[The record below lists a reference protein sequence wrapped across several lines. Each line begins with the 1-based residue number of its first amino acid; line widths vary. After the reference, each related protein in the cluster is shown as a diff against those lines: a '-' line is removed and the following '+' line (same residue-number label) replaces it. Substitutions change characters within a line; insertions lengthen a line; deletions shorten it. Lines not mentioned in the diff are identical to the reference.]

1 MITTSF
7 NSRCRLLASLTIF
20 VLGSFFLPN
29 NSHAQFKKIAPG
41 FDANECDA
49 LLRLNFAFTDTTA
62 HQRFSNFQQ
71 DYEFLYRSPGI
82 GLDNVWDLWL
92 RQDSTVVILLRGTT
106 ANMTS
111 ILADFYSAML
121 PAKGKIQLAEGN
133 IFEYKLAD
141 SDRAAVHAGFLIGFA
156 FLADDMQPKI
166 DSLYQLGYRDFL
178 ISGHSQGGA
187 LAYYISAWLNY
198 LKKDQVYQDIRVKTY
213 ASASPKLGN
222 MYFAYDYD
230 NMTREG
236 WAFSIINSDD
246 AIPEMPFTTQQ
257 VDIDMNQPNPIFGLM
272 KRFDDL
278 PFFKRVVLKHAFK
291 KMIRNAAKS
300 SESYQ
305 KYLGSSL
312 EDFIISALPDLE
324 LPKPI
329 NTTYFIRPGIPISL
343 IANENYY
350 EYFKANDGPYY
361 HHGIISYRFLLRE
374 YYTGLEPLNED
385 DVKYLLKGK
394 YD

>member
-1 MITTSF
+1 MK
-7 NSRCRLLASLTIF
+7 A
-20 VLGSFFLPN
+20 N
-29 NSHAQFKKIAPG
+29 NSPSQLWTSLVTFMACLFLFSGNSNAQFKNIAPG

-49 LLRLNFAFTDTTA
+49 LLRLNFAFLDTSA
-62 HQRFSNFQQ
+62 NQQFINFQQ
-71 DYEFLYRSPGI
+71 DYQFLYRSPSI

-121 PAKGKIQLAEGN
+121 PAKGTIQLAKDN
-133 IFEYKLAD
+133 VFEYKLAE

-156 FLADDMQPKI
+156 FLANDMQPKI
-166 DSLYQLGYRDFL
+166 DSLYRLGHRNFL
-178 ISGHSQGGA
+178 IAGHSQGGA
-187 LAYYISAWLNY
+187 LTYYVSAWLNHQ
-198 LKKDQVYQDIRVKTY
+198 KKDNVYPDIQVKTY
-213 ASASPKLGN
+213 ASAPPKVGN

-236 WAFSIINSDD
+236 WAFSIVNSDD
-246 AIPEMPFTTQQ
+246 AVPEMPFTTQQ
-257 VDIDMNQPNPIFGLM
+257 VDIDMNQPNPILGLM

-278 PFFKRVVLKHAFK
+278 PFFKRIVLKSAFK
-291 KMIRNAAKS
+291 KMIKNAEKS
-300 SESYQ
+300 SKSYQ

-312 EDFIISALPDLE
+312 ENFITSALPDLE

-329 NTTYFIRPGIPISL
+329 HTTYYLRPGIPISL
-343 IANENYY
+343 LVNDNYL
-350 EYFKANDGPYY
+350 EYFKTNDGPYY
-361 HHGIISYRFLLRE
+361 HHGIIPYRFLLRE
-374 YYTGLEPLNED
+374 YYPGLEPLNGD